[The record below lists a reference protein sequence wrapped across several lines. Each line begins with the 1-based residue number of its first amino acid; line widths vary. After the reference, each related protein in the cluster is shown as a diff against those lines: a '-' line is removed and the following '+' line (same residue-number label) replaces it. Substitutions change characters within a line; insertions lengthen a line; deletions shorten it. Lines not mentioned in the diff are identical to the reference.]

1 MFSIFERM
9 LTTVPSIYGD
19 QPNVGMSIEAQ
30 QSLVGALT
38 IILFVLMAVE
48 FLSPE
53 ILFLIALMILC
64 LAQVLNI
71 TDTLSGMRKYGSV
84 MSYL

>member
-1 MFSIFERM
+1 M